1 MTGHELSTP
10 SIFGF
15 NSQHMHKKEFDSL
28 DQRRAGG
35 CEGTHAVHLL
45 TVTVV
50 EADSEPQVT
59 CAVPFFSLL
68 NTNAAYS
75 RLEQTSAVCL

>member
-1 MTGHELSTP
+1 MTGHELSAT

-15 NSQHMHKKEFDSL
+15 NSQHMHKKEFDHL
-28 DQRRAGG
+28 AGG
-35 CEGTHAVHLL
+35 CEGTHVVHLL

-50 EADSEPQVT
+50 EVDSESQVT

-68 NTNAAYS
+68 NTNATYS